1 MNMSKSP
8 KFESVKTFFS
18 HMKREFIK
26 NKNIVGQLVK
36 RNVKVQYRNSA
47 IGIVWTVLNPLL
59 NMLVMY
65 LVFGTIFGYSSDKTY
80 VLYLLCGNIIFN
92 TMRGATT
99 QSMTSL
105 VNNRGLLT
113 KNKIAFQVF
122 PLSCNISAIVNF
134 AFSYV
139 ALLIVM
145 MVVDTSSP
153 FMHVFSAHMLKAIL
167 MMPAFFLFIYGVS
180 LVLAA
185 AYVYF
190 RDILHFYNIFLT
202 LWIYMTPIFYKVN
215 TISGSFGKF
224 FVFILKCNPM
234 VHFVEYFRQVT
245 YRTVAETS
253 ITETSDEAIKQIMA
267 IQDSVIID
275 TNLAT
280 LYILGIA
287 FFAVG
292 LLIFSVSKRNFM
304 YKI

>member
-1 MNMSKSP
+1 MNTSKSP
-8 KFESVKTFFS
+8 KFQRLKIFFS
-18 HMKREFIK
+18 NIKREFIK

-47 IGIVWTVLNPLL
+47 IGILWTVLNPLL

-122 PLSCNISAIVNF
+122 PLSCNISAIVNL
-134 AFSYV
+134 AFSYI

-145 MVVDTSSP
+145 MVVDTSCP
-153 FMHVFSAHMLKAIL
+153 FMHVFSLNMFKAIL
-167 MMPAFFLFIYGVS
+167 MIPAFFLFIYGVS

-190 RDILHFYNIFLT
+190 RDILHYYNIFLT
-202 LWIYMTPIFYKVN
+202 LWMYMTPIFYKTN
-215 TISGSFGKF
+215 TISGNFGKF
-224 FVFILKCNPM
+224 FVMILKCNPM
-234 VHFVEYFRQVT
+234 VHFVEYFRAVT
-245 YRTVAETS
+245 YRMIAETS
-253 ITETSDEAIKQIMA
+253 ITDTSAEAVKQVAAIK
-267 IQDSVIID
+267 DSVIID
-275 TNLAT
+275 TNLLT
-280 LYILGIA
+280 LYGWGIA
-287 FFAVG
+287 FFVAG
-292 LLIFSVSKRNFM
+292 LLIFSASKRNFM